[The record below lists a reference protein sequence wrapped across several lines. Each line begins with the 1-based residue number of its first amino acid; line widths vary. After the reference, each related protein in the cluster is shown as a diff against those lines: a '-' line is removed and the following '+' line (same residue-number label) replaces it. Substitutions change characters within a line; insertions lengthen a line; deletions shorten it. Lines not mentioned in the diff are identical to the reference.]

1 MLREL
6 ILRNVGWKILSL
18 GLAVAIWLTVRAAI
32 DERGGASVRTY
43 DEISV
48 QIVSSTTDV
57 RTFHVD
63 PRKVSI
69 TVQGPSQMINV
80 LTDREI
86 HAFVDITSAD
96 TSQNFNRPLRIATPP
111 GITLMRVEPA
121 DVTVV
126 VPPRP
131 PAKFPTD

>member
-1 MLREL
+1 MFREL
-6 ILRNVGWKILSL
+6 ILKNLGWKMLSL

-32 DERGGASVRTY
+32 DERGGASVRTF
-43 DEISV
+43 DEIPV
-48 QIVSSTTDV
+48 QIVASTADV

-63 PRKVSI
+63 PGKVSI

-86 HAFVDITSAD
+86 HAFLDVTSAD

-121 DVTVV
+121 DVTVI
-126 VPPRP
+126 VPPKSP
-131 PAKFPTD
+131 KASTE